1 MYILLLVKESWGG
14 AEGNVR
20 DILEPLARGS
30 STLGCCHLQ
39 STRDSAQV
47 SLTSEES
54 RQLSPQLRRQ
64 LSQDSHVGPA
74 AVSRPSR

>member
-30 STLGCCHLQ
+30 STLGCCH
-39 STRDSAQV
+39 
-47 SLTSEES
+47 
-54 RQLSPQLRRQ
+54 SPQGTLPKFHLQ
-64 LSQDSHVGPA
+64 VKKADSYPH
-74 AVSRPSR
+74 S